1 MVALDQYKI
10 SSEIIKISK
19 HHIKPNQIDSDAK
32 SIIKKLNKGG
42 FKGFIVGGF
51 VRDSI
56 LGLQPK
62 DCDVVTDATPEE
74 IKNLL
79 PRTRIIGRRFKIVHA
94 RSGRNITEIST
105 FRSSSKK
112 DIQKS
117 NKGLLLRDNNYGTI
131 EDDVFR
137 RDFTINAL
145 YLDIEKMEII
155 DFVGGFKDIKNGNL
169 KSIGDSFKRFNEDPV
184 RILRAIRFKA
194 KLNLSLESKL
204 ESDMKKLSPLL
215 KEISSGRKY
224 EEVLKMLLTGNSQ
237 SIMQEMQKYN
247 LLDYLLPLT
256 KGFLS
261 SKKDKR
267 FIFNALKNTDE
278 RYKKNMTLTPSFLF
292 AVLLWPALINQIGE
306 LNSKKIKIHNISRAA
321 SLILKKHNL
330 HCFIPGRI
338 QQSIKETWEL
348 QGMLLKVP
356 EKSKIT
362 LKHKRFRAGYDFL
375 LLREKSGENLG
386 GVGQWWTKKISYEN

>member
-10 SSEIIKISK
+10 SPEIIKISK

-94 RSGRNITEIST
+94 RAGRNITEISP

-145 YLDIEKMEII
+145 YLDIEKM
-155 DFVGGFKDIKNGNL
+155 
-169 KSIGDSFKRFNEDPV
+169 
-184 RILRAIRFKA
+184 
-194 KLNLSLESKL
+194 
-204 ESDMKKLSPLL
+204 
-215 KEISSGRKY
+215 
-224 EEVLKMLLTGNSQ
+224 
-237 SIMQEMQKYN
+237 
-247 LLDYLLPLT
+247 
-256 KGFLS
+256 
-261 SKKDKR
+261 
-267 FIFNALKNTDE
+267 
-278 RYKKNMTLTPSFLF
+278 
-292 AVLLWPALINQIGE
+292 
-306 LNSKKIKIHNISRAA
+306 
-321 SLILKKHNL
+321 
-330 HCFIPGRI
+330 
-338 QQSIKETWEL
+338 
-348 QGMLLKVP
+348 
-356 EKSKIT
+356 
-362 LKHKRFRAGYDFL
+362 
-375 LLREKSGENLG
+375 
-386 GVGQWWTKKISYEN
+386 

>member
-10 SSEIIKISK
+10 SPEIIKISK

-117 NKGLLLRDNNYGTI
+117 
-131 EDDVFR
+131 
-137 RDFTINAL
+137 
-145 YLDIEKMEII
+145 
-155 DFVGGFKDIKNGNL
+155 
-169 KSIGDSFKRFNEDPV
+169 FKRLYSKNFQ
-184 RILRAIRFKA
+184 
-194 KLNLSLESKL
+194 KLVNNVNNPYDNGS
-204 ESDMKKLSPLL
+204 
-215 KEISSGRKY
+215 
-224 EEVLKMLLTGNSQ
+224 
-237 SIMQEMQKYN
+237 
-247 LLDYLLPLT
+247 
-256 KGFLS
+256 S
-261 SKKDKR
+261 SKKIIR
-267 FIFNALKNTDE
+267 ILKNF
-278 RYKKNMTLTPSFLF
+278 KLKN
-292 AVLLWPALINQIGE
+292 
-306 LNSKKIKIHNISRAA
+306 
-321 SLILKKHNL
+321 ILKKNFYNIEFKL
-330 HCFIPGRI
+330 
-338 QQSIKETWEL
+338 
-348 QGMLLKVP
+348 
-356 EKSKIT
+356 
-362 LKHKRFRAGYDFL
+362 
-375 LLREKSGENLG
+375 
-386 GVGQWWTKKISYEN
+386 